1 MSSSVSNSGSDF
13 VSDSRSH
20 GGASIYQARG
30 LTAIDWHVV
39 LNEQVPLLIQRA
51 LAEDVAAGDVTTL
64 ATIPA
69 DLHYEG
75 TMLAKASG
83 VVAGLTVARQT
94 FLQID
99 PNVNFTP
106 LVEEG
111 THVSAGTNI
120 ATVQGTAQAL
130 LTGERVALNF
140 LQRMSGIASL
150 TSRYV
155 AAVAGTRA
163 RILDTR
169 KTVPGLRLLDK
180 WAVVLGGGHNHRI
193 GLYDMAMIKD
203 NHIAAAGGI
212 GAAVERVRQRWG
224 HQVPVEVEVTN
235 LEQLHEALT
244 LDVDQIMLDNMGPA
258 VMAEAVKLVNGRVPL
273 EASGNVSLETVAA
286 IAATGVDYIS
296 VGKLTHS
303 VEAMDISFNL

>member
-1 MSSSVSNSGSDF
+1 MLNNPPS
-13 VSDSRSH
+13 
-20 GGASIYQARG
+20 AYQARG
-30 LTAIDWHVV
+30 LTAIDWSRV
-39 LNEQVPLLIQRA
+39 LAEQVPLLIQRA
-51 LAEDVAAGDVTTL
+51 LDEDAGENMSTIGAEQKGDVTTL
-64 ATIPA
+64 ATIPE
-69 DLHYEG
+69 DLHYTG
-75 TMLAKASG
+75 TMIAKAPG
-83 VVAGLTVARQT
+83 VVAGLVVAQQC

-99 PNVNFTP
+99 ATVEFTP
-106 LVEEG
+106 LVADGTPVSPG
-111 THVSAGTNI
+111 THI
-120 ATVQGTAQAL
+120 AKVTGKARAL

-140 LQRMSGIASL
+140 LQRMSGIATA
-150 TSRYV
+150 TSHYV
-155 AAVAGTRA
+155 AAVASAPGAPRA

-212 GAAVERVRQRWG
+212 TAAVERVRSRWG
-224 HQVPVEVEVTN
+224 HQMPVEVEVSN
-235 LEQLHEALT
+235 LEQLAEALT
-244 LDVDQIMLDNMGPA
+244 LDVDQIMLDNMGLEA
-258 VMAEAVKLVNGRVPL
+258 MSAAVKLAAGRVPL

-303 VEAMDISFNL
+303 VEAMDISFKL

>member
-1 MSSSVSNSGSDF
+1 MHNTPSSAHHPAHQS
-13 VSDSRSH
+13 
-20 GGASIYQARG
+20 RG
-30 LTAIDWHVV
+30 LTAIDWSSV
-39 LNEQVPLLIQRA
+39 LAEQVPILIQRA
-51 LAEDVAAGDVTTL
+51 LDEDSGDQGDVTTL

-69 DLHYEG
+69 DLQQAG
-75 TMLAKASG
+75 IMLAKAPG
-83 VVAGLTVARQT
+83 VVAGLSVARQS
-94 FLQID
+94 FLQVD
-99 PNVNFTP
+99 PTVEFTP

-111 THVSAGTNI
+111 AQVSPGTHI
-120 ATVQGTAQAL
+120 AKVTGPARAL

-140 LQRMSGIASL
+140 LQRMSGIATA

-155 AAVAGTRA
+155 AAVAGTKA

-169 KTVPGLRLLDK
+169 KTAPGLRLLDK

-212 GAAVERVRQRWG
+212 TAAVERVRQRWG
-224 HQVPVEVEVTN
+224 RQLPIEVEVGN
-235 LEQLHEALT
+235 LEQLREALA
-244 LDVDQIMLDNMGPA
+244 LAVDQIMLDNMGL
-258 VMAEAVKLVNGRVPL
+258 AEMSAAVKLVDGRVPL

-303 VEAMDISFNL
+303 VEALDISFKL